1 MTRAMFTW
9 IAGVGLLACTQ
20 TTRLHM
26 EEVEDNGGA
35 AGEAQTADGD
45 AESGGS
51 SADAATADDND
62 AATAQGG
69 VGGGVGDSR

>member
-1 MTRAMFTW
+1 MTRAIFTW
-9 IAGVGLLACTQ
+9 IAGVGMLACTQ

-45 AESGGS
+45 ADSGGS
-51 SADAATADDND
+51 SVDADTTGDDDAT
-62 AATAQGG
+62 TAQGG
-69 VGGGVGDSR
+69 AGGSVGNSR

>member
-1 MTRAMFTW
+1 MTRAIFTW
-9 IAGVGLLACTQ
+9 FAGVGMLACTQ

-45 AESGGS
+45 ADTGS
-51 SADAATADDND
+51 TSAEADAASGDD
-62 AATAQGG
+62 ATTAQGG
-69 VGGGVGDSR
+69 AGGGVGNSR